1 MFPEITIISYYASD
15 FQRIRCAKL
24 IKRCTFEHLTRPIV
38 RNTFISKLFTVI
50 TNFKDRKRNKYVGV
64 EVYVN
69 DLSFQAT
76 DMFVTFGKFS
86 KMQ

>member
-1 MFPEITIISYYASD
+1 MKINIANAIAIDSNGVG
-15 FQRIRCAKL
+15 
-24 IKRCTFEHLTRPIV
+24 KRCTSEHVIWPIV
-38 RNTFISKLFTVI
+38 CNTFISKLFTVI
-50 TNFKDRKRNKYVGV
+50 TYFIDQKRNKYVGV